1 MFIDSI
7 ILYLLNTIANFI
19 EPMNTALNESLLVE
33 VSWEVCN
40 QLGGIYTVIRSK
52 APCMTQK
59 WGNRYCLV
67 GPYLHSKIPAE
78 FEPSADFNDPFG
90 KAVLEMK
97 NLGFDIHYGYWLVS
111 GKPKVVL
118 INFDNLYGEAL
129 ASRKYILWEKHW
141 IDTSSYDGLVD
152 QTIAFGHATQIFLEL
167 LVKKELNEMPVLAHF
182 HEWMVGS
189 CIPDLRANKIPV
201 KTIFTTHATQLGRF
215 LAMSDS
221 RFYDH
226 LPFVDWYAE
235 AVRYNCLSKAFIERQ
250 AALNADVF
258 TTVSDVTAMECR
270 QLLGREPDFITPN
283 GLNIERFIALH
294 EFQNLHLEYKNQIH
308 EFVMGHF
315 FQSYSFDLDKTL
327 YFFTSGRFEFSNKGF
342 DLTLE
347 ALARLNYK
355 MKNAGIDKTIV
366 AFFITKQPYHSIN
379 PYLLNSRGVL
389 NEIQEA
395 CSEIEKKVGKSLF
408 YSAASGN
415 DHKFPD
421 LNSFVD
427 DYWKLRLKR
436 TIQSWKNNALPAIV
450 THNLM
455 YPDHDQIIQTCKRIN
470 LLNHPSD
477 PVKIVYHPDFIS
489 PTNPLFGME
498 YAQFIR
504 GCHLGIFPSYY
515 EPWGYTPMEC
525 IASGIASVSSDLS
538 GFGDYINKYMPD
550 HDERGIYVNER
561 RYKPFHES
569 AEQLADI
576 LFNFAKMGIRERIQQ
591 RNLVEGSSEL
601 FDWKQLYPFYE
612 ESYLRAIGN

>member
-1 MFIDSI
+1 MNIDTE
-7 ILYLLNTIANFI
+7 N
-19 EPMNTALNESLLVE
+19 PLLVE
-33 VSWEVCN
+33 CSWEVCN

-52 APCMTQK
+52 SPCMTQK
-59 WGNRYCLV
+59 WGDRYCLV
-67 GPYLHSKIPAE
+67 GPYLHSRVPAE
-78 FEPSADFNDPFG
+78 FEPSSDYSDSFG

-97 NLGFDIHYGYWLVS
+97 NMGFDIHYGYWLVS

-118 INFDNLYGEAL
+118 INFDNLYGQAL
-129 ASRKYILWEKHW
+129 ANRKFVLWEKHW
-141 IDTSSYDGLVD
+141 IDTSMYDELVD
-152 QTIAFGHATQIFLEL
+152 QTIAFGEATQIFLQF
-167 LVKKELNEMPVLAHF
+167 LVKKEINTAPVIAHF

-189 CIPDLRANKIPV
+189 CIPDLRANNIPV
-201 KTIFTTHATQLGRF
+201 KTVFTTHATQLGRF
-215 LAMSDS
+215 LAMNDS

-226 LPFVDWYAE
+226 LPFVDWHAE

-250 AALNADVF
+250 AAINADVF

-270 QLLGREPDFITPN
+270 QLLGREPDTITPN
-283 GLNIERFIALH
+283 GLNIERFVALH
-294 EFQNLHLEYKNQIH
+294 EFQNLHLEYKTQIH

-355 MKNAGIDKTIV
+355 MKNADMDKTVV

-395 CSEIEKKVGKSLF
+395 CAEIEKKVGKHLF
-408 YSAASGN
+408 YTVASGN
-415 DHKFPD
+415 DHHFPD
-421 LNSFVD
+421 LNAFVD

-436 TIQSWKNNALPAIV
+436 TIQSWKNNSLPAIV

-455 YPDHDQIIQTCKRIN
+455 YPDHDQIVQTCKRIN
-470 LLNHPSD
+470 LLNYPSD
-477 PVKIVYHPDFIS
+477 KVKVVYHPDFIS
-489 PTNPLFGME
+489 PTNPLFGLE

-515 EPWGYTPMEC
+515 EPWGYTPLEC

-561 RYKPFHES
+561 RYKSFHDS
-569 AEQLADI
+569 AEQLANI
-576 LFNFAKMGIRERIQQ
+576 LFDFAKMGIRERIQQ

-601 FDWKQLYPFYE
+601 FDWKHLYPFYE
-612 ESYLRAIGN
+612 ESYNKALNK